1 MTVLVGPFAIAAC
14 LLAVAGLAKAGQPAA
29 TAGALAAMR
38 LPHRRW
44 MVRVGGAVEGLLA
57 IAALVSGNVLL
68 ALLVAVSYVV
78 FAAFVVGALRAG
90 VPISS
95 CGCLGKADTPPHP
108 VHVAINLGAA
118 AAAVGVALHGGA
130 PISDVLADQ
139 SLAGLPFALLV
150 TIGVVAAALAM
161 SALPRTLDATRRA
174 RA

>member
-1 MTVLVGPFAIAAC
+1 MTVLVGPFAIVAC
-14 LLAVAGLAKAGQPAA
+14 LLAAAGLAKAAQPAA

-44 MVRVGGAVEGLLA
+44 MVRAGGAAEGLLA
-57 IAALVSGNVLL
+57 IAALVSGSVLL
-68 ALLVAVSYVV
+68 AVLVAVSYAA
-78 FAAFVVGALRAG
+78 FAGFVVGALRAG

-95 CGCLGKADTPPHP
+95 CGCLGKVDTPPHP
-108 VHVAINLGAA
+108 VHVAVNLFAA
-118 AAAVGVALHGGA
+118 AAAVGVALHGGV

-139 SLAGLPFALLV
+139 PLAGVPFVLLV
-150 TIGVVAAALAM
+150 VVGVVAASLVM